1 MSTEII
7 DCPYCGS
14 KSYKFWASERGFT
27 VVRCA
32 CRLLYV
38 NPRPQLETIS
48 EAVKTG
54 VHGEEAGNINVVTR
68 RVAAKVDRYQAIVR
82 QAFSDVWAKGQPVSW
97 LDVGAGFGEVVEAVT
112 RVAPTGSRVE
122 GVEPMHPKAADA
134 RSRGLKVIEGYLSPN
149 HPKVDFVSSIDVF
162 SHVPDYHSFLQ
173 DIRAVLNPGG
183 EFFLETGNLADVERR
198 ADFPNELG
206 VPDHLVFA
214 GAEHIRGYLD
224 QAGFD
229 VVSIRE
235 ERFDDWM
242 NTVKSVVK
250 KVIGREAVVA
260 MPYTSPYRQLLVR
273 ARLR

>member
-1 MSTEII
+1 
-7 DCPYCGS
+7 
-14 KSYKFWASERGFT
+14 
-27 VVRCA
+27 
-32 CRLLYV
+32 
-38 NPRPQLETIS
+38 
-48 EAVKTG
+48 
-54 VHGEEAGNINVVTR
+54 
-68 RVAAKVDRYQAIVR
+68 
-82 QAFSDVWAKGQPVSW
+82 
-97 LDVGAGFGEVVEAVT
+97 
-112 RVAPTGSRVE
+112 
-122 GVEPMHPKAADA
+122 
-134 RSRGLKVIEGYLSPN
+134 
-149 HPKVDFVSSIDVF
+149 VSSIDVF